1 LKGKREVFGKTLKTD
16 GVSDAT
22 KSLPKNKLKIIDK
35 SAVNHLALETHRRGF
50 MSHNHNNCCKAD
62 CDHVEV
68 KQLTLDDGRRAERHV
83 SHDGGN
89 EVVEIF
95 AEERRP
101 LKMEKRI
108 IREHKQ
114 IVSKETHETI
124 KDGEV
129 SHIEVRSLEPEVP
142 LQVRERI
149 GLVDHHKVVDG
160 DYVRKDEIG
169 QIVADSVVTGVAA
182 LMDNG
187 VVHHGVVHHDVE
199 DKPMFHAQSVVENN
213 VAEKKKSD
221 GMANV
226 VMGVLLVAQLAF
238 FGYMF
243 LM

>member
-1 LKGKREVFGKTLKTD
+1 
-16 GVSDAT
+16 
-22 KSLPKNKLKIIDK
+22 
-35 SAVNHLALETHRRGF
+35 
-50 MSHNHNNCCKAD
+50 MSHNHNNCCNKSD

-83 SHDGGN
+83 SHDSGN

-182 LMDNG
+182 LMDNMDHP
-187 VVHHGVVHHDVE
+187 VVHE
-199 DKPMFHAQSVVENN
+199 DKQPMFHAQSVVENN

>member
-1 LKGKREVFGKTLKTD
+1 
-16 GVSDAT
+16 VSDVV
-22 KSLPKNKLKIIDK
+22 KSFSKSPPKIIDK
-35 SAVNHLALETHRRGF
+35 DAVDHLSNTQRRGEI
-50 MSHNHNNCCKAD
+50 MSNHHVNCPCCHGSD
-62 CDHVEV
+62 DSVNV

-83 SHDGGN
+83 THDETGN

-108 IREHKQ
+108 VREHKQ
-114 IVSKETHETI
+114 IVSRETHETI

-129 SHIEVRSLEPEVP
+129 AHIEVRSLEPDVP

-169 QIVADSVVTGVAA
+169 KIVADSVVTGVSA
-182 LMDNG
+182 LMDG
-187 VVHHGVVHHDVE
+187 MEPVVHHKE
-199 DKPMFHAQSVVENN
+199 DDAPVFHAQSIVENN
-213 VAEKKKSD
+213 VADKAKNA
-221 GMANV
+221 GLINM
-226 VMGVLLVAQLAF
+226 VMGVILVAQLGF

-243 LM
+243 FIM

>member
-1 LKGKREVFGKTLKTD
+1 
-16 GVSDAT
+16 
-22 KSLPKNKLKIIDK
+22 
-35 SAVNHLALETHRRGF
+35 
-50 MSHNHNNCCKAD
+50 MSHNHNNCYKAD

-83 SHDGGN
+83 SHDGVN

-187 VVHHGVVHHDVE
+187 VVHHE

-238 FGYMF
+238 FGYLF

>member
-1 LKGKREVFGKTLKTD
+1 LKGRKEAFGKSLKPV
-16 GVSDAT
+16 GVSDVV
-22 KSLPKNKLKIIDK
+22 KSFPKSTPKIIDK
-35 SAVNHLALETHRRGF
+35 DAVDHLALSTQRRGNI
-50 MSHNHNNCCKAD
+50 MTHNHHNCCH
-62 CDHVEV
+62 DHAEV

-83 SHDGGN
+83 SHDDSGN

-108 IREHKQ
+108 VREHKR
-114 IVSKETHETI
+114 IVAKETHETI
-124 KDGEV
+124 KDGEI

-149 GLVDHHKVVDG
+149 GLADHHKVVDG
-160 DYVRKDEIG
+160 DYVRKEEIG
-169 QIVADSVVTGVAA
+169 KIVADSVVTGVAA
-182 LMDNG
+182 LMENMEPA
-187 VVHHGVVHHDVE
+187 VHHKDDVDE
-199 DKPMFHAQSVVENN
+199 MPVFHAQSVVAQN

-221 GMANV
+221 GMANI
-226 VMGVLLVAQLAF
+226 VMGVILIAQLAF